1 MRRSRTLYFNDA
13 RHYYL
18 FVHEP
23 PISLEN
29 AWRPIDD
36 VAGTAVDTFVYG
48 VARVDGLYYPSR
60 VGTQFRHGEHGPDSP
75 GFQQSAYWRTWHNMK
90 SLEKRGLD
98 PLRLLVD
105 RARAPRLRDL
115 RVSHRDFGFDGIGR
129 SRGVRQ
135 RVRDFG
141 LGN

>member
-1 MRRSRTLYFNDA
+1 MRRDRTIYFNAA

-105 RARAPRLRDL
+105 RAHERGIEFFASLRLSAYAGMDPALDTREGD
-115 RVSHRDFGFDGIGR
+115 RWH
-129 SRGVRQ
+129 
-135 RVRDFG
+135 
-141 LGN
+141 